1 MLIVCLFVLDNLAS
15 NIKQFLYNGVLLR
28 DISLVN
34 NLNKR
39 LASPVRITLEDNY
52 MAVLDN
58 WQHIHLYDIDGN

>member
-15 NIKQFLYNGVLLR
+15 NIKQFLYNGVLIR
-28 DISLVN
+28 DMSLVN

-39 LASPVRITLEDNY
+39 LASPVRITLENNY